1 MKKVFL
7 NLVILIISAFS
18 VHAQSAQ
25 FGVKGGVNL
34 ATFSGKDADGA
45 TTLVGF
51 HGGGL
56 VSIPVSDNFHIQPEI
71 LYSTQGAKDPSASGE
86 IDLSYITIPVLA
98 KYTIFP
104 GFSVEA
110 GPQAGFLLSA
120 TAKAMGFSAD
130 IKSQIQSFDFSA
142 VLGASYITSAN
153 VGFDARYNL
162 GITSVAKD
170 NSSKL
175 YNDVI
180 QLGVYYMFG
189 SSESDSN

>member
-1 MKKVFL
+1 MKKLLLSIIIIVS
-7 NLVILIISAFS
+7 ILS
-18 VHAQSAQ
+18 VHAQSVQ

-34 ATFSGKDADGA
+34 ATFSGKDATGA

-56 VSIPVSDNFHIQPEI
+56 VSLPISSDFSVQPEV
-71 LYSTQGAKDPSASGE
+71 LYSMQGAKDPSAGGQ
-86 IDLSYITIPVLA
+86 INLSYINVPVLA
-98 KYTIFP
+98 KYTIFQ

-120 TAKAMGFSAD
+120 KAEAGGFSAD
-130 IKSQIQSFDFSA
+130 IKSQMQSFDFSA

-175 YNDVI
+175 YNSVI